1 MQSTSTVSRG
11 GRTVPNSEQEQAW
24 ENASILREY
33 DLNEYRYDY
42 RGCPIAD
49 PSDASCMRQDSPSR
63 LLSLI
68 AAQSKSHFFK
78 QPVRFSFLIRHL
90 YIVACFRQILV
101 AFPFHS
107 CSGVAAVRRIPR
119 GSATQTAKRRRTRVL
134 ISLGIAAG
142 LAGFVAVYPSRSLG
156 QEAGP
161 NPAKR
166 RMMIDAAVARIA
178 AESRGTL
185 REPSIEAAPRS
196 SETPAAVA
204 RTVRVSPPDGYS
216 LVSHHGEMPQARIED
231 EFGAGEKRGG
241 ADLDWLESSTSIE
254 TLAAHAAEAGRDWSF
269 GWIRLAEDADPN
281 DLARSLQSSGAEIVG
296 SAGNL
301 VRARLPGDESRLQQI
316 AALPQVDGLG
326 ALPPESKLS
335 PGFAE
340 QMQGDSPED
349 RMPVFITLMTDD
361 PEGRWRRAL
370 EDLGAV
376 VGRFDADIRVYSAN
390 VSRAVLEA
398 VAAADFVLAVEP
410 IGIVVAAHDTAVPA
424 MGADALRRF
433 DGSAGLF
440 SGIGGASVPIGVM
453 DTGLNI
459 NHLDIASNRQS
470 ICGAN
475 FVWFG
480 GGVPLQESEDL
491 WIDEGGHGTHVTGTV
506 AGNGY
511 VEPRFAGMA
520 PSVRHIRFAKVLHSE
535 GFGNSGSILPG
546 MDFLARPTG
555 CSEAGRPSDRAKPL
569 IVNMSLS
576 RSGRIFEGRD
586 AAARKLDSIVW
597 GYRQLYVVSQAN
609 AGISGFSEYGASKNS
624 LAVGAAMDSG
634 DLAAFSSHGPTF
646 DGRLA
651 PQVVGVGV
659 RVHSARGGG
668 SRGEYRVLD
677 GTSMSSP
684 AVAGVAALLMDA
696 VPEHREQP
704 ALTRARLMASAIRP
718 DAWLEDAEAFPMT
731 NTNGPGALQAQYG
744 LGMVSARTSVLNRD
758 RDDGWTGGGATAE
771 LHDGEYAYRDITVP
785 EGASRLD
792 LVMSWDEP
800 PTDAIGSAVLNDLD
814 LWLDRGGDCG
824 AGACGEHVSASRVD
838 NVEWIILRNPQAGVY
853 RAKVAAYRV
862 YTAAPRAALAW
873 TVIRGASTPSLR
885 IDADKETIDG
895 GRGNELTLT
904 VTAGEYVAAGTRLH
918 IDCRGPGDSSGC
930 DEVWIDSMAVSR
942 EDGVPVD
949 LSDELGSPAPFR
961 YGFRSSSPIPL
972 GSSIPLGEISAGESQ
987 EIEFVVSYS
996 GDANSVRLYFT
1007 ASAWNAKA
1015 ASVSV
1020 GVRTGSTDHSE
1031 VAVSPPNDDFT
1042 ASAVIEGDEG
1052 SHALDLLLATPEPGE
1067 PLFNSRRGRPAGSV
1081 WYQWMA
1087 PESGPARFNIPQR
1100 ADLRDLR
1107 NDRLSVFQGDRISAL
1122 EQVADGLWGAA
1133 FFAEEGQP
1141 YRIRV
1146 SSFARGAALNLRW
1159 SQGPR
1164 PANDD
1169 FTQATELEGTD
1180 GVIEGSSQG
1189 ATLEP
1194 GEWFGS
1200 AAATTWYRWTAPS
1213 DGLWSFQSDQ
1223 SRRIFVLES
1232 NGVSTL
1238 RLVSHYPSSFAQ
1250 FPAASGKEYH
1260 IAVAE
1265 PDAYTGGS
1273 PYQLRWNSFTSFHR
1287 RNDDIADAEPIENVP
1302 SSEHVIGID
1311 LGSTVEPGEPFETG
1325 VRTRWWVWEAPE
1337 DGYYT
1342 WRITGRSESDLAYAK
1357 LLVTVFTGSSIEDL
1371 QLVAESGPDAAP
1383 SDFVLQAVG
1392 GQRYW
1397 VASGLPAG
1405 DITAYTLRS
1414 ASARVIWGP
1423 TPGNDHLSSAEP
1435 LTSSAGS
1442 TTSSNRFATVERGER
1457 SSVLG
1462 HSSLWWTY
1470 EAPAAGWY
1478 RFWIDESDAP
1488 WVLAVYED
1496 AGDGFGSLELVS
1508 SSHQPEGIESGAIEV
1523 VFRAE
1528 AGSCHTIRL
1537 GTRGAPEGGEFTMSW
1552 NESEAPVWLS
1562 YVGRLDDGGRDAN
1575 RNSVELRPPLS
1586 LAFNGRGTALYAA
1599 SKLGMQVFE
1608 RDVETG
1614 GLTLVQSLENY
1625 NLDNYLLIWD
1635 AHRTKLY
1642 AHQCGTWRKFA
1653 PVDGTHRR
1661 LRDEGT
1667 LTVTGSSGDIA
1678 CNTISFFMD
1687 SGGSFLHVVDPFSG
1701 KLQVL
1706 AFDTPDTLRHV
1717 ETLTVPDLKQAL
1729 ISNDDSHV
1737 YAATRWELLVHM
1749 RDAETGRLTQI
1760 PRAGIQSGNDA
1771 NLLDLES
1778 IAISSDDRYLFA
1790 FDDRGRRTNVFQL
1803 EDDPSRSLLLGSLPP
1818 FWNAPNYA
1826 QEWQNRCG
1834 FTSARMGSPAVDVF
1848 CWNMAF
1854 GVRWRPE
1861 SGELAATD
1869 YVAPWQPDRFN
1880 NHVPAFGHT
1889 QSLVASP
1896 DGRHAYLG
1904 TENKGILIFER
1915 VGVGVDTVFAPLKM
1929 LSVSPGKVSF
1939 GPISTDV
1946 GGCIG
1951 LEDVVVAETH
1961 YSVVSSKWQTRANS
1975 DAEWTDVEGTETN
1988 GEVCSYASSAPAHA
2002 RLVTEIAIDGETGKY
2017 TSRNFLTIEP

>member
-1 MQSTSTVSRG
+1 MT
-11 GRTVPNSEQEQAW
+11 
-24 ENASILREY
+24 
-33 DLNEYRYDY
+33 
-42 RGCPIAD
+42 
-49 PSDASCMRQDSPSR
+49 
-63 LLSLI
+63 
-68 AAQSKSHFFK
+68 
-78 QPVRFSFLIRHL
+78 
-90 YIVACFRQILV
+90 
-101 AFPFHS
+101 
-107 CSGVAAVRRIPR
+107 
-119 GSATQTAKRRRTRVL
+119 
-134 ISLGIAAG
+134 
-142 LAGFVAVYPSRSLG
+142 
-156 QEAGP
+156 
-161 NPAKR
+161 
-166 RMMIDAAVARIA
+166 DAAVARIA
-178 AESRGTL
+178 AESRGEL

-196 SETPAAVA
+196 SEATFAVD
-204 RTVRVSPPDGYS
+204 RTVRASRPSPPDGYS
-216 LVSHHGEMPQARIED
+216 FVSYHGVMPRARIED
-231 EFGAGEKRGG
+231 EFGAGDKRGG

-281 DLARSLQSSGAEIVG
+281 DLARSLQSSDAEIVG

-301 VRARLPGDESRLQQI
+301 VRARLPGDESRLQRI
-316 AALPQVDGLG
+316 AVLPQVDGMG
-326 ALPPESKLS
+326 AVPPDRKLPEA
-335 PGFAE
+335 FARE
-340 QMQGDSPED
+340 VSDEPPQAQ
-349 RMPVFITLMTDD
+349 MPVFITLMTDD

-376 VGRFDADIRVYSAN
+376 VGRFDPDIRVYSAN
-390 VSRAVLEA
+390 VSREALEA
-398 VAAADFVLAVEP
+398 IAAADFVLAVEP
-410 IGIVVAAHDTAVPA
+410 IGIIVAAHDTAVPA

-433 DGSAGLF
+433 DGSPGLF

-597 GYRQLYVVSQAN
+597 SYRQFYVVAQSN
-609 AGISGFSEYGASKNS
+609 EGISGFSNYGTAKNS

-651 PQVVGVGV
+651 PQVVAAGVK
-659 RVHSARGGG
+659 VHSARGGG
-668 SRGEYRVLD
+668 SRGEYRAIS

-758 RDDGWTGGGATAE
+758 RADGWISGGVTAE
-771 LHDGEYAYRDITVP
+771 FQGGEYAYRDITVP

-792 LVMSWDEP
+792 LVMTWDEP
-800 PTDAIGSAVLNDLD
+800 PTDTIGSAVLNDLD
-814 LWLDRGGDCG
+814 LWLDRDGDCG

-838 NVEWIILRNPQAGVY
+838 NVEWIILRNPQPGIY
-853 RAKVAAYRV
+853 RAKVVARRV
-862 YTAAPRAALAW
+862 YTAAPRAALTW
-873 TVIRGASTPSLR
+873 TVIRGSSTPSLR

-895 GRGNELTLT
+895 GRENELTLT
-904 VTAGEYVAAGTRLH
+904 VTADEYVAAGTRLH
-918 IDCRGPGDSSGC
+918 IDCRSDGGPSGC
-930 DEVWIDSMAVSR
+930 NEVRFHTMSVSR
-942 EDGVPVD
+942 EDGVSVD
-949 LSDELGSPAPFR
+949 LSDELGFPVPLGQ
-961 YGFRSSSPIPL
+961 GFDDSSPIAV
-972 GSSIPLGEISAGESQ
+972 GSSIPLGEISAGEAQ
-987 EIEFVVSYS
+987 EIEFVISYS
-996 GDANSVRLYFT
+996 REANPVRLYFT
-1007 ASAWNAKA
+1007 ASAWNAQS

-1020 GVRTGSTDHSE
+1020 GVQTGSSDRSE
-1031 VAVSPPNDDFT
+1031 VAVRPSNDDFT
-1042 ASAVIEGDEG
+1042 AAAVIAGEEG

-1067 PLFNSRRGRPAGSV
+1067 PLFTPRRGRPAGSL
-1081 WYQWMA
+1081 WYEWNA
-1087 PESGPARFNIPQR
+1087 PESGPARFNIPPR
-1100 ADLRDLR
+1100 ADFRDAR
-1107 NDRLSVFQGDRISAL
+1107 NDRLSVYRGDRISAL
-1122 EQVADGLWGAA
+1122 EKVADGLWGVT
-1133 FFAEEGQP
+1133 FFAEKDQS

-1146 SSFARGAALNLRW
+1146 SNFARGTALNLRW

-1169 FTQATELEGTD
+1169 FSQATELGGAD
-1180 GVIEGSSQG
+1180 GVVEGSSQG

-1200 AAATTWYRWTAPS
+1200 AAATTWYRWTAPR

-1238 RLVSHYPSSFAQ
+1238 RLVSNYPSSSAR

-1265 PDAYTGGS
+1265 PHAYAGGS
-1273 PYQLRWNSFTSFHR
+1273 PYQLRWNSLASFQR
-1287 RNDDIADAEPIENVP
+1287 PRNDDIADAEPIENTA

-1311 LGSTVEPGEPFETG
+1311 RNSTVEPGEPVESG
-1325 VRTRWWVWEAPE
+1325 VRTKWWAWEAPE

-1342 WRITGRSESDLAYAK
+1342 WRITGTSESDQAYAK

-1371 QLVAESGPDAAP
+1371 QLVAESGPDAVP

-1397 VASGLPAG
+1397 IAAGLPAG
-1405 DITAYTLRS
+1405 DITAYTLS
-1414 ASARVIWGP
+1414 FASARVTLGP

-1435 LTSSAGS
+1435 LTSAAGS
-1442 TTSSNRFATVERGER
+1442 TSGSNRFATVERGE
-1457 SSVLG
+1457 SSTALG

-1470 EAPAAGWY
+1470 EASTPGWY

-1508 SSHQPEGIESGAIEV
+1508 SSRQPEGIESGAIEV
-1523 VFRAE
+1523 IFRAE
-1528 AGSCHTIRL
+1528 AATRYTIRL
-1537 GTRGAPEGGEFTMSW
+1537 GTRGAPEGGEFTMNW
-1552 NESEAPVWLS
+1552 GESESPVWLK
-1562 YVGRLDDGGRDAN
+1562 YTGRLDDGGRDTAGN
-1575 RNSVELRPPLS
+1575 TVELRPPLS
-1586 LAFNGRGTALYAA
+1586 FAFNDRGTVLYAA
-1599 SKLGMQVFE
+1599 SRLGMQVFE
-1608 RDVETG
+1608 RDGQTG
-1614 GLTLVQSLENY
+1614 GLTLIQSL
-1625 NLDNYLLIWD
+1625 LDYDLEHSSLIWSSL
-1635 AHRTKLY
+1635 KNELY
-1642 AHQCGTWRKFA
+1642 VHQCGTWRRFG
-1653 PVDGTHRR
+1653 PVDGTHREI
-1661 LRDEGT
+1661 RDEGT
-1667 LTVTGSSGDIA
+1667 LTVTGSPEPIG
-1678 CNTISFFMD
+1678 CNSRSDVFLDSEESFQYVAD
-1687 SGGSFLHVVDPFSG
+1687 SSMGQ
-1701 KLQVL
+1701 LQV
-1706 AFDTPDTLRHV
+1706 FDLDRRDTLQHV
-1717 ETLTVPDLKQAL
+1717 QTLGVSNLRQAL
-1729 ISNDDSHV
+1729 ISNDDSRV
-1737 YAATRWELLVHM
+1737 YAATRWSLLVFK
-1749 RDAETGRLTQI
+1749 RDAETGRLTQV
-1760 PRAGIQSGNDA
+1760 PRAGNNAG
-1771 NLLDLES
+1771 LRDLES
-1778 IAISSDDRYLFA
+1778 IAISSDDRHLFV

-1803 EDDPSRSLLLGSLPP
+1803 EDDPSRPRLLGSLPP
-1818 FWNAPNYA
+1818 FWNAPGQYSP
-1826 QEWQNRCG
+1826 WDNRCG
-1834 FTSARMGSPAVDVF
+1834 FASARTESPAVDVF
-1848 CWNMAF
+1848 CRNMAF

-1861 SGELAATD
+1861 SGELVATD

-1880 NHVPAFGHT
+1880 NHVPEFGHT
-1889 QSLVASP
+1889 RNLVASP
-1896 DGRHAYLG
+1896 DGRHAYLV
-1904 TENKGILIFER
+1904 TEDKGILIFER

-1929 LSVSPGKVSF
+1929 LSVSPGKVTF
-1939 GPISTDV
+1939 GLISTDV

-1988 GEVCSYASSAPAHA
+1988 GEVCSYTPSSPAHA
-2002 RLVTEIAIDGETGKY
+2002 RLVAEIAIDGETGKY
-2017 TSRNFLTIEP
+2017 ASKNFLTVEP